1 MIAAGAGGSGG
12 RKVPRDSGSGTELG
26 LSARSGPL
34 ALRRFVHDT
43 RRPSSTAAARRDHR
57 HRRNL
62 RPRRPDRLAGG
73 VAALE
78 RRGYRVVLA
87 GNVRARRGF
96 LAGSDRERA
105 EGYRELLRNPEVD
118 AIFFARGGYGASRI
132 LAELS
137 PAEIAAR
144 PLIHL
149 GSSDL
154 TALFAYLRTWSSLAS
169 FYGPM
174 PAVSMASEEGLD
186 WEAVLAGARPEPH
199 AFEENEVLAGGV
211 GEGPLVGGCL
221 SLVAALAGTPEAVD
235 ARDAVFFWE
244 DVREPAY
251 RLDRM
256 LTQLERSG
264 TLDRLQAMVIGSI
277 SPGAR
282 GGGESPEA
290 VATPGSRTASPGRR
304 SRSCGAFPR
313 AT

>member
-1 MIAAGAGGSGG
+1 MTDVSRPLVLPPRLEPGATIGIAA
-12 RKVPRDSGSGTELG
+12 V
-26 LSARSGPL
+26 SGP
-34 ALRRFVHDT
+34 VD
-43 RRPSSTAAARRDHR
+43 
-57 HRRNL
+57 
-62 RPRRPDRLAGG
+62 PDRLAAG

-87 GNVRARRGF
+87 ANTRARRGF
-96 LAGSDRERA
+96 LAGSDRERVD
-105 EGYRELLRNPEVD
+105 GYRELLRNPDVG

-132 LAELS
+132 LADLS
-137 PAEIAAR
+137 PEDIAAR

-149 GSSDL
+149 GGSDL
-154 TALFAYLRTWSSLAS
+154 TALFAYILATARQAA

-174 PAVSMASEEGLD
+174 PAVSMAEEEGLD
-186 WEAVLAGARPEPH
+186 WEAVLSGAVPAPH
-199 AFEENEVLAGGV
+199 VFADGEVLTEGV

-221 SLVAALAGTPEAVD
+221 SLVASLAGTPEAID

-244 DVREPAY
+244 DVGEETY

-290 VATPGSRTASPGRR
+290 VDAWLADRFAGAPFPVARGFPAGHRRGSRTLPLGVPVRLDTERRTLEFLGPGV
-304 SRSCGAFPR
+304 A
-313 AT
+313 